1 VVCVPQGRFD
11 EVIALCARIDDQER
25 VLEAQ
30 VLNGSLESWDE
41 V

>member
-1 VVCVPQGRFD
+1 M
-11 EVIALCARIDDQER
+11 ALCARIADQER